1 MLNVKIDTKE
11 IFHVITPLNTSISAN
26 MSEELNKTIIKTQ
39 ESENKSIVLNL
50 GHVSE
55 VEAPLLKSL
64 AQLEMH
70 FKGIQKSFVIC
81 NIREELKQNPSFT
94 QQLTELNLAPTESEA
109 WDIVQ
114 MEEIERE
121 LGSEN

>member
-39 ESENKSIVLNL
+39 ESENKSIILNL
-50 GHVSE
+50 SNVHQCDAQFV
-55 VEAPLLKSL
+55 VELMR
-64 AQLEMH
+64 LEKF
-70 FKGIQKSFVIC
+70 FKEKQKSFVLC
-81 NIREELKQNPSFT
+81 NLQEEFKKQTS
-94 QQLTELNLAPTESEA
+94 LTKGLAELNIAPTESEA
-109 WDIVQ
+109 WDIAQ

-121 LGSEN
+121 LGGVD